1 MVHALREAVSM
12 EPVRFVGA
20 GPGDP
25 DLITVK
31 GLRLVEEADLLIYAG
46 SLVNPALVARSR
58 AVEVLNSHGMALDQL
73 VAAMAAGARAGHR
86 VVRLH
91 SGDPS
96 LYGAIVEQ
104 IAGLEASGIPVEVV
118 PGVSSMFGAA
128 AALKTQLTLRGVS
141 ESVIVTR
148 PAGATLEEDQLAE
161 FSRLG
166 TTLVV
171 FLGTEH
177 LESITARLE
186 CPPETPAAV
195 VYHATWPDQ
204 KIVRGTVVEIAA
216 KARAAGITRT
226 ALLIVGGI
234 VASADAPYEN
244 SVLYA

>member
-1 MVHALREAVSM
+1 M

-31 GLRLVEEADLLIYAG
+31 GMHLVQKADLLIYAG
-46 SLVNPALVARSR
+46 SLVNPVLVERSR
-58 AVEVLNSHGMALDQL
+58 AAERLDSHGMALTEL
-73 VAAMAAGARAGHR
+73 VDAMAAGARAGRH

-104 IAGLEASGIPVEVV
+104 IAGLEALGVPVEVV

-148 PAGATLEEDQLAE
+148 PAGATLDQDRLPE
-161 FSRLG
+161 LSRLG
-166 TTLVV
+166 ATLVV

-195 VYHATWPDQ
+195 VYHATWDDEE
-204 KIVRGTVVEIAA
+204 VVTGTVAEIARL
-216 KARAAGITRT
+216 AREAGITRT
-226 ALLIVGGI
+226 ALLIVGEVVRAG
-234 VASADAPYEN
+234 ASGFEH
-244 SVLYA
+244 SVLYS

>member
-1 MVHALREAVSM
+1 M

-46 SLVNPALVARSR
+46 SLVNPELVARSAAAER
-58 AVEVLNSHGMALDQL
+58 LDSHGMSLAEL
-73 VAAMAAGARAGHR
+73 VEAMAVGARAGR
-86 VVRLH
+86 KVVRLH

-104 IAGLEASGIPVEVV
+104 IAGLEDLGIPVEIV

-128 AALKTQLTLRGVS
+128 AALRTQLTLRGVS

-148 PAGATLEEDQLAE
+148 PAGATLDEDLIPE
-161 FSRLG
+161 LSRLG
-166 TTLVV
+166 ATLVV

-177 LESITARLE
+177 LETVTARLA
-186 CPPETPAAV
+186 CAPETPAAV
-195 VYHATWPDQ
+195 VYHATWDDER
-204 KIVRGTVVEIAA
+204 VVTGTVAGIAA
-216 KARAAGITRT
+216 LAREAGITRT
-226 ALLIVGGI
+226 ALLIVGEVVRAG
-234 VASADAPYEN
+234 ASSFEHSA
-244 SVLYA
+244 LYS